1 MANNEKGKPSKVK
14 AFFVRIGKFFKDVF
28 GELKKVTWPT
38 RKELVSYTLTVLAF
52 VAVMAIIVGVL
63 DFLFGNGVAL
73 LAKL

>member
-1 MANNEKGKPSKVK
+1 MANKENGKPSKLK
-14 AFFVRIGKFFKDVF
+14 AIFARIGKFFKDVL
-28 GELKKVTWPT
+28 GELKKVTWPS

-52 VAVMAIIVGVL
+52 VAVMAVIVGVL